1 MFYFD
6 NKNFSLVTVPHYFYS
21 ITINFVF
28 NDTTQ
33 ELFFWILSSFLIIFV
48 TNELYQ
54 VMFVNIALLISN
66 SDDLIS

>member
-48 TNELYQ
+48 TNELFE

>member
-21 ITINFVF
+21 ITINLIF

-33 ELFFWILSSFLIIFV
+33 GILSSFLILFV
-48 TNELYQ
+48 TNELFE

>member
-48 TNELYQ
+48 INELFQ